1 MLNIELYK
9 AGGTKFFVKI
19 YTLTLLI
26 FMPHLNNGKCIEL
39 GLRFASLASLG
50 IEYSKQNHISLISY
64 RHFSV
69 NTQCNYL

>member
-26 FMPHLNNGKCIEL
+26 FMLHLNNGKCIEL
-39 GLRFASLASLG
+39 SAVKSYFIMVASVDLARPDCSRVHD
-50 IEYSKQNHISLISY
+50 S
-64 RHFSV
+64 
-69 NTQCNYL
+69 CNW